1 MEVSMS
7 VGIQPLGDY
16 VVAEQ
21 EVASNKTASGLYIPD
36 AAKEKPQ
43 IAKVL
48 AVGPG
53 KIGDDNE
60 RVPLEVK
67 VGDRII
73 YGGYSNTEV
82 KHDGK
87 DYMLIK
93 EENIYAIVK

>member
-1 MEVSMS
+1 MS
-7 VGIQPLGDY
+7 VGIRPLGDY
-16 VVAEQ
+16 VVAQLE
-21 EVASNKTASGLYIPD
+21 EASNKTASGLYIPD

-60 RVPLEVK
+60 RVPIEVK

-87 DYMLIK
+87 DYILIK

>member
-1 MEVSMS
+1 MEVSMA
-7 VGIQPLGDY
+7 VGIKPLSDY

-21 EVASNKTASGLYIPD
+21 EIASNRTVSGLYIPD
-36 AAKEKPQ
+36 GAKEKPQ
-43 IAKVL
+43 IAKVV

-60 RVPLEVK
+60 RVPIEVK

>member
-7 VGIQPLGDY
+7 VGIRPLGDY
-16 VVAEQ
+16 VVAQ
-21 EVASNKTASGLYIPD
+21 LEVASNKTASGLYIPD

-60 RVPLEVK
+60 RVPIEVK

-73 YGGYSNTEV
+73 YGGYSNSEV

-87 DYMLIK
+87 EYILIK
-93 EENIYAIVK
+93 EENIYAVVK